1 MHGIGRTKSC
11 VCMLL
16 CMLSMSSVACGKF
29 VDNFNRP
36 DSTNIGNGWIEKNPD
51 GFSLSGGVVI
61 THQSALVG
69 HWDNIVYRP
78 ASEDLLDVEASVEIQ
93 LFESPP
99 GFPQLHVRV
108 QAATVGSPNILDSY
122 IIFVNSSNT
131 EAILGRQRGS
141 NLVLTLAV
149 IAMDPPLNT
158 TDKFR
163 LRLRATGTNP
173 VELTAFVE
181 RFTSGTWQV
190 IGLGAA
196 SDSSAD
202 RLASAGSVGFSGAAS
217 DHYHYD
223 NFTRTVP

>member
-1 MHGIGRTKSC
+1 
-11 VCMLL
+11 
-16 CMLSMSSVACGKF
+16 MSSVACGKF
-29 VDNFNRP
+29 ADDFNRP
-36 DSTNIGNGWIEKNPD
+36 DSPNIGNGWIEKNPD
-51 GFSLSGGVVI
+51 GFSLSGGAVI
-61 THQSALVG
+61 TNPSSLVG

-108 QAATVGSPNILDSY
+108 QSVTVGSPNILDSY

-131 EAILGRQRGS
+131 EAILGRQRGP

-149 IAMDPPLNT
+149 IAIDPPLNT

-163 LRLRATGTNP
+163 LRLRAKGTNP

-181 RFTSGTWQV
+181 RFTNGAWQV
-190 IGLGAA
+190 IGQGVA

-202 RLASAGSVGFSGAAS
+202 RLASAGSVGFSGGPS
-217 DHYHYD
+217 DYYHYD